1 MFTLVVGGAAS
12 GKSEYAEQLI
22 LRAGAL
28 PRYYV
33 ATMEPFGAEARAR
46 IARHRVLRAQKRF
59 ETIEC
64 PVGLSRVL
72 LPARGAALLECLS
85 NLAANELYSPAGA
98 GGEQAALA
106 AVVDGVESLRR
117 QCEALVVVTGE
128 VFSGG
133 SAYAGDTGTYLRV
146 LAAANRALCL
156 APVLVTGGIHL
167 DGYADTCDALASCA
181 APEKKQE
188 ILKDPHC
195 GAFSVIR
202 LCTYFTA
209 YLGLCAAVDCTP
221 RAVLCMGLG
230 FVLERALSGYAI
242 AAFPL
247 AKNTGLAHTFATG
260 ADRTAVRRAL
270 LVLCAL
276 AAAGMAAA
284 GGMTGAAMALAV
296 VLVFLR
302 YRAVAQKQF
311 GGISGDLAGWF
322 LQKAELWMLAALAAC
337 SLLSGVTG

>member
-117 QCEALVVVTGE
+117 PMREIPVPICVCWPRQTGRLPPGRTLF
-128 VFSGG
+128 V
-133 SAYAGDTGTYLRV
+133 RWR
-146 LAAANRALCL
+146 AACRAIIKERG
-156 APVLVTGGIHL
+156 PR
-167 DGYADTCDALASCA
+167 CDAA
-181 APEKKQE
+181 
-188 ILKDPHC
+188 
-195 GAFSVIR
+195 
-202 LCTYFTA
+202 
-209 YLGLCAAVDCTP
+209 
-221 RAVLCMGLG
+221 
-230 FVLERALSGYAI
+230 
-242 AAFPL
+242 
-247 AKNTGLAHTFATG
+247 
-260 ADRTAVRRAL
+260 
-270 LVLCAL
+270 
-276 AAAGMAAA
+276 
-284 GGMTGAAMALAV
+284 
-296 VLVFLR
+296 
-302 YRAVAQKQF
+302 
-311 GGISGDLAGWF
+311 
-322 LQKAELWMLAALAAC
+322 
-337 SLLSGVTG
+337 

>member
-133 SAYAGDTGTYLRV
+133 SAYAGAV
-146 LAAANRALCL
+146 AAMPLLDMARAVYMDCY
-156 APVLVTGGIHL
+156 TFEEGGI
-167 DGYADTCDALASCA
+167 
-181 APEKKQE
+181 E
-188 ILKDPHC
+188 
-195 GAFSVIR
+195 
-202 LCTYFTA
+202 A
-209 YLGLCAAVDCTP
+209 YTP
-221 RAVLCMGLG
+221 Q
-230 FVLERALSGYAI
+230 
-242 AAFPL
+242 
-247 AKNTGLAHTFATG
+247 
-260 ADRTAVRRAL
+260 
-270 LVLCAL
+270 
-276 AAAGMAAA
+276 
-284 GGMTGAAMALAV
+284 GGEG
-296 VLVFLR
+296 
-302 YRAVAQKQF
+302 
-311 GGISGDLAGWF
+311 
-322 LQKAELWMLAALAAC
+322 
-337 SLLSGVTG
+337 

>member
-98 GGEQAALA
+98 GGEQGGAGRG
-106 AVVDGVESLRR
+106 VDGGERPRR
-117 QCEALVVVTGE
+117 GGGDDG
-128 VFSGG
+128 GG

-146 LAAANRALCL
+146 LAAANRAL
-156 APVLVTGGIHL
+156 AAR
-167 DGYADTCDALASCA
+167 ADAVCEVA
-181 APEKKQE
+181 
-188 ILKDPHC
+188 C
-195 GAFSVIR
+195 G
-202 LCTYFTA
+202 L
-209 YLGLCAAVDCTP
+209 P
-221 RAVLCMGLG
+221 RYYKG
-230 FVLERALSGYAI
+230 E
-242 AAFPL
+242 
-247 AKNTGLAHTFATG
+247 
-260 ADRTAVRRAL
+260 
-270 LVLCAL
+270 
-276 AAAGMAAA
+276 
-284 GGMTGAAMALAV
+284 GAAL
-296 VLVFLR
+296 
-302 YRAVAQKQF
+302 
-311 GGISGDLAGWF
+311 
-322 LQKAELWMLAALAAC
+322 
-337 SLLSGVTG
+337 

>member
-64 PVGLSRVL
+64 PVGLSRV
-72 LPARGAALLECLS
+72 LECLS

-146 LAAANRALCL
+146 LAAANRAL
-156 APVLVTGGIHL
+156 AAR
-167 DGYADTCDALASCA
+167 ADAVCEVA
-181 APEKKQE
+181 
-188 ILKDPHC
+188 C
-195 GAFSVIR
+195 G
-202 LCTYFTA
+202 L
-209 YLGLCAAVDCTP
+209 P
-221 RAVLCMGLG
+221 RYYKG
-230 FVLERALSGYAI
+230 E
-242 AAFPL
+242 
-247 AKNTGLAHTFATG
+247 
-260 ADRTAVRRAL
+260 
-270 LVLCAL
+270 
-276 AAAGMAAA
+276 
-284 GGMTGAAMALAV
+284 GAAL
-296 VLVFLR
+296 
-302 YRAVAQKQF
+302 
-311 GGISGDLAGWF
+311 
-322 LQKAELWMLAALAAC
+322 
-337 SLLSGVTG
+337 

>member
-72 LPARGAALLECLS
+72 LPARGAALLE
-85 NLAANELYSPAGA
+85 LYSPAGA

-146 LAAANRALCL
+146 LAAANRAL
-156 APVLVTGGIHL
+156 AAR
-167 DGYADTCDALASCA
+167 ADAVCEVA
-181 APEKKQE
+181 
-188 ILKDPHC
+188 C
-195 GAFSVIR
+195 G
-202 LCTYFTA
+202 L
-209 YLGLCAAVDCTP
+209 P
-221 RAVLCMGLG
+221 RYYKG
-230 FVLERALSGYAI
+230 E
-242 AAFPL
+242 
-247 AKNTGLAHTFATG
+247 
-260 ADRTAVRRAL
+260 
-270 LVLCAL
+270 
-276 AAAGMAAA
+276 
-284 GGMTGAAMALAV
+284 GAAL
-296 VLVFLR
+296 
-302 YRAVAQKQF
+302 
-311 GGISGDLAGWF
+311 
-322 LQKAELWMLAALAAC
+322 
-337 SLLSGVTG
+337 

>member
-117 QCEALVVVTGE
+117 PVPICVCWPRQTGRLPPGRTLF
-128 VFSGG
+128 V
-133 SAYAGDTGTYLRV
+133 RWR
-146 LAAANRALCL
+146 AACRAIIKERG
-156 APVLVTGGIHL
+156 PR
-167 DGYADTCDALASCA
+167 CDAA
-181 APEKKQE
+181 
-188 ILKDPHC
+188 
-195 GAFSVIR
+195 
-202 LCTYFTA
+202 
-209 YLGLCAAVDCTP
+209 
-221 RAVLCMGLG
+221 
-230 FVLERALSGYAI
+230 
-242 AAFPL
+242 
-247 AKNTGLAHTFATG
+247 
-260 ADRTAVRRAL
+260 
-270 LVLCAL
+270 
-276 AAAGMAAA
+276 
-284 GGMTGAAMALAV
+284 
-296 VLVFLR
+296 
-302 YRAVAQKQF
+302 
-311 GGISGDLAGWF
+311 
-322 LQKAELWMLAALAAC
+322 
-337 SLLSGVTG
+337 

>member
-106 AVVDGVESLRR
+106 AVVDG
-117 QCEALVVVTGE
+117 
-128 VFSGG
+128 G
-133 SAYAGDTGTYLRV
+133 STRARC
-146 LAAANRALCL
+146 AAAAAPMREIPVPICVCWPRQTGRLPPGRTLFVRWRAACR
-156 APVLVTGGIHL
+156 AIIKERGPR
-167 DGYADTCDALASCA
+167 CDA
-181 APEKKQE
+181 
-188 ILKDPHC
+188 
-195 GAFSVIR
+195 
-202 LCTYFTA
+202 T
-209 YLGLCAAVDCTP
+209 
-221 RAVLCMGLG
+221 
-230 FVLERALSGYAI
+230 
-242 AAFPL
+242 
-247 AKNTGLAHTFATG
+247 
-260 ADRTAVRRAL
+260 
-270 LVLCAL
+270 
-276 AAAGMAAA
+276 
-284 GGMTGAAMALAV
+284 
-296 VLVFLR
+296 
-302 YRAVAQKQF
+302 
-311 GGISGDLAGWF
+311 
-322 LQKAELWMLAALAAC
+322 
-337 SLLSGVTG
+337 

>member
-106 AVVDGVESLRR
+106 AVVDGVPAAAVRSTGGRHGRGVQRR
-117 QCEALVVVTGE
+117 Q
-128 VFSGG
+128 
-133 SAYAGDTGTYLRV
+133 
-146 LAAANRALCL
+146 
-156 APVLVTGGIHL
+156 
-167 DGYADTCDALASCA
+167 
-181 APEKKQE
+181 
-188 ILKDPHC
+188 
-195 GAFSVIR
+195 R
-202 LCTYFTA
+202 LC
-209 YLGLCAAVDCTP
+209 G
-221 RAVLCMGLG
+221 
-230 FVLERALSGYAI
+230 
-242 AAFPL
+242 
-247 AKNTGLAHTFATG
+247 
-260 ADRTAVRRAL
+260 
-270 LVLCAL
+270 
-276 AAAGMAAA
+276 
-284 GGMTGAAMALAV
+284 
-296 VLVFLR
+296 R
-302 YRAVAQKQF
+302 YRYLSACAGRGKPGACRP
-311 GGISGDLAGWF
+311 GGRCL
-322 LQKAELWMLAALAAC
+322 
-337 SLLSGVTG
+337 

>member
-106 AVVDGVESLRR
+106 AVVDGVESLREIPVPICVCWPR
-117 QCEALVVVTGE
+117 QTGRLPPGRTLF
-128 VFSGG
+128 V
-133 SAYAGDTGTYLRV
+133 RWR
-146 LAAANRALCL
+146 AACRAIIKERG
-156 APVLVTGGIHL
+156 PR
-167 DGYADTCDALASCA
+167 CDAA
-181 APEKKQE
+181 
-188 ILKDPHC
+188 
-195 GAFSVIR
+195 
-202 LCTYFTA
+202 
-209 YLGLCAAVDCTP
+209 
-221 RAVLCMGLG
+221 
-230 FVLERALSGYAI
+230 
-242 AAFPL
+242 
-247 AKNTGLAHTFATG
+247 
-260 ADRTAVRRAL
+260 
-270 LVLCAL
+270 
-276 AAAGMAAA
+276 
-284 GGMTGAAMALAV
+284 
-296 VLVFLR
+296 
-302 YRAVAQKQF
+302 
-311 GGISGDLAGWF
+311 
-322 LQKAELWMLAALAAC
+322 
-337 SLLSGVTG
+337 

>member
-28 PRYYV
+28 PRYYE
-33 ATMEPFGAEARAR
+33 ATREPFGAEARAR

-146 LAAANRALCL
+146 LAAANRAL
-156 APVLVTGGIHL
+156 AAR
-167 DGYADTCDALASCA
+167 ADAVCEVA
-181 APEKKQE
+181 
-188 ILKDPHC
+188 C
-195 GAFSVIR
+195 G
-202 LCTYFTA
+202 L
-209 YLGLCAAVDCTP
+209 P
-221 RAVLCMGLG
+221 RYYKG
-230 FVLERALSGYAI
+230 E
-242 AAFPL
+242 
-247 AKNTGLAHTFATG
+247 
-260 ADRTAVRRAL
+260 
-270 LVLCAL
+270 
-276 AAAGMAAA
+276 
-284 GGMTGAAMALAV
+284 GAAL
-296 VLVFLR
+296 
-302 YRAVAQKQF
+302 
-311 GGISGDLAGWF
+311 
-322 LQKAELWMLAALAAC
+322 
-337 SLLSGVTG
+337 

>member
-106 AVVDGVESLRR
+106 AVVDGV
-117 QCEALVVVTGE
+117 
-128 VFSGG
+128 

-146 LAAANRALCL
+146 LAAANRAL
-156 APVLVTGGIHL
+156 AAR
-167 DGYADTCDALASCA
+167 ADAVCEVA
-181 APEKKQE
+181 
-188 ILKDPHC
+188 C
-195 GAFSVIR
+195 G
-202 LCTYFTA
+202 L
-209 YLGLCAAVDCTP
+209 P
-221 RAVLCMGLG
+221 RYYKG
-230 FVLERALSGYAI
+230 E
-242 AAFPL
+242 
-247 AKNTGLAHTFATG
+247 
-260 ADRTAVRRAL
+260 
-270 LVLCAL
+270 
-276 AAAGMAAA
+276 
-284 GGMTGAAMALAV
+284 GAAL
-296 VLVFLR
+296 
-302 YRAVAQKQF
+302 
-311 GGISGDLAGWF
+311 
-322 LQKAELWMLAALAAC
+322 
-337 SLLSGVTG
+337 

>member
-72 LPARGAALLECLS
+72 LPDCLS

-146 LAAANRALCL
+146 LAAANRAL
-156 APVLVTGGIHL
+156 AAR
-167 DGYADTCDALASCA
+167 ADAVCEVA
-181 APEKKQE
+181 
-188 ILKDPHC
+188 C
-195 GAFSVIR
+195 G
-202 LCTYFTA
+202 L
-209 YLGLCAAVDCTP
+209 P
-221 RAVLCMGLG
+221 RYYKG
-230 FVLERALSGYAI
+230 E
-242 AAFPL
+242 
-247 AKNTGLAHTFATG
+247 
-260 ADRTAVRRAL
+260 
-270 LVLCAL
+270 
-276 AAAGMAAA
+276 
-284 GGMTGAAMALAV
+284 GAAL
-296 VLVFLR
+296 
-302 YRAVAQKQF
+302 
-311 GGISGDLAGWF
+311 
-322 LQKAELWMLAALAAC
+322 
-337 SLLSGVTG
+337 